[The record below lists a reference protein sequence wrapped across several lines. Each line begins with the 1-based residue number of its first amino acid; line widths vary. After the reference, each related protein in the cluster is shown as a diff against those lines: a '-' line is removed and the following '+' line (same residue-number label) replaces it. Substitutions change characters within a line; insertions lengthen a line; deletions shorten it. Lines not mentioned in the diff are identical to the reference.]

1 MELKFLFINSLI
13 TEITFVFLVPKILII
28 LLAFK
33 QLSCKCRYE
42 LLLILLTTEI
52 QSIV

>member
-13 TEITFVFLVPKILII
+13 TEITFVFLVPKTKII
-28 LLAFK
+28 LLAFD
-33 QLSCKCRYE
+33 QLSCRCRYE
-42 LLLILLTTEI
+42 LLLILLATKV